1 VTLDL
6 KNTFEWIGKIG
17 TVIGTISGA
26 YIFVGGPLPATRNYV
41 HEQLIPVKKK
51 LDGVNLSVLEM
62 GTRINGSTRV
72 ALINERGALERTLAA
87 KVDALDDAAR
97 ATLQRRLNEVD
108 NALRALTRD
117 DDALWKSMEAL
128 K

>member
-1 VTLDL
+1 
-6 KNTFEWIGKIG
+6 
-17 TVIGTISGA
+17 
-26 YIFVGGPLPATRNYV
+26 
-41 HEQLIPVKKK
+41 
-51 LDGVNLSVLEM
+51 M